1 MKKILIIALF
11 IPLLICC
18 KRQGLPTII
27 KDDLTTFLTMDPF
40 VQSSF
45 SFYSKTVKDTFK
57 IFICL
62 PKKYDKNKDS
72 YPAVYVLDANVTFEM
87 ISTLMK
93 LMSNGLECKQA
104 IYIGVGYKDF
114 MVMDSLR
121 GRDYS
126 YPQKEGIPGSGGG
139 KLFTGFLQ
147 NELIPYIDSTYRT
160 KADDNTL
167 IGHSLG
173 GYYVFYNMLSSA
185 VDNKPMF
192 KNYIAGSP
200 FVINDQYL
208 IDLEQK
214 LSAKT
219 DSLPVKL
226 FMCSGTIGDV
236 DSMLIVFTNIFKKRS
251 YKQLEYKSIELKD
264 FDHMD
269 MMFPTWSKGL
279 RYILTNEL
287 TYK

>member
-1 MKKILIIALF
+1 MKTKY
-11 IPLLICC
+11 LLISGVFFFLTAISCNWHD
-18 KRQGLPTII
+18 LPEKD

-40 VQSSF
+40 VGTSF

-62 PKKYDKNKDS
+62 PKNYNKDKDS
-72 YPAVYVLDANVTFEM
+72 YPSVYVLDANVAFDM

-93 LMSNGLECKQA
+93 LISNGLDCKQA
-104 IYIGVGYKDF
+104 IYIGVGYKNYV
-114 MVMDSLR
+114 VMDSLR

-126 YPQKEGIPGSGGG
+126 YPQKDGIPGSGGG
-139 KLFTGFLQ
+139 KLFTAFLR
-147 NELIPYIDSTYRT
+147 NELIPYIDSAYKT
-160 KADDNTL
+160 KSGNNTL

-173 GYYVFYNMLSSA
+173 GYYVMYNLLSTA
-185 VDNKPMF
+185 GEDKPMF

-208 IDLEQK
+208 VDLEQK
-214 LSAKT
+214 LSTQT

-236 DSMLIVFTNIFKKRS
+236 DSMLIVFTDILKRRN
-251 YKQLEYKSIELKD
+251 YKGFEFKSIVLND

-269 MMFPTWSKGL
+269 MIFPTWSKGL
-279 RYILTNEL
+279 IYILTNE
-287 TYK
+287 